1 MKRSNKKTPSL
12 GNTSLAIDN
21 FHLLPKL
28 PADVLN
34 GYPGRART
42 RWQELNAC
50 QRGSTT
56 SMSTTEEGKIIKT
69 LEEDD
74 EFEDFPEDSQ
84 WSSEPNP
91 QLNSAN
97 LWEED
102 WDDDDAKDDFTDKLR
117 EELKKVPK

>member
-1 MKRSNKKTPSL
+1 
-12 GNTSLAIDN
+12 
-21 FHLLPKL
+21 
-28 PADVLN
+28 
-34 GYPGRART
+34 
-42 RWQELNAC
+42 
-50 QRGSTT
+50 
-56 SMSTTEEGKIIKT
+56 MSTTEEGKIIKT

-102 WDDDDAKDDFTDKLR
+102 WDDDDAKDDFTDNLR